1 MLQHSFVSGL
11 STCKQLEMD
20 AKLEVTSQN
29 SQQREASKKISKKKT
44 IQGGDKKKETIDGK
58 VKRKINEV
66 TSDDQ
71 GVKKRRTGNFISD
84 NEFKRLA
91 CQQPIS
97 WSSLSRERIYKLEW
111 VNKADKQRQIAGNL
125 TDSDG
130 NTVSVLLPKF
140 VVDRLLEIPE
150 SNVKIYVKPTGED
163 NVDIAILEKHLCK
176 YCNKE
181 LKSRIFLQRHLER
194 CTAVVKSHARFQKVI
209 DEICS

>member
-1 MLQHSFVSGL
+1 
-11 STCKQLEMD
+11 MD

-29 SQQREASKKISKKKT
+29 SQQREASKKISKRKT
-44 IQGGDKKKETIDGK
+44 IQGGDKKKKETIDGK
-58 VKRKINEV
+58 VVGKRKIDEV

-71 GVKKRRTGNFISD
+71 SVKKRRTRNFISD

-91 CQQPIS
+91 RQQPIS
-97 WSSLSRERIYKLEW
+97 WSSLSRERIYRLEW
-111 VNKADKQRQIAGNL
+111 VNKADKQRHIAGNL

-130 NTVSVLLPKF
+130 ITVSVLLPKF

-150 SNVKIYVKPTGED
+150 SNVKIYVKPIGED

-181 LKSRIFLQRHLER
+181 LNSRIFLQRHLQR
-194 CTAVVKSHARFQKVI
+194 CTTAVKSHARVQKVI
-209 DEICS
+209 DEICSK

>member
-29 SQQREASKKISKKKT
+29 SSQQREASKKISKKKT

-91 CQQPIS
+91 CQQHIS

-111 VNKADKQRQIAGNL
+111 VNKADKQRQIAG
-125 TDSDG
+125 T
-130 NTVSVLLPKF
+130 
-140 VVDRLLEIPE
+140 
-150 SNVKIYVKPTGED
+150 
-163 NVDIAILEKHLCK
+163 
-176 YCNKE
+176 
-181 LKSRIFLQRHLER
+181 
-194 CTAVVKSHARFQKVI
+194 
-209 DEICS
+209 